1 MKKLGFKPDEIQF
14 DTYVHSVPHGVENVL
29 YGKTEPTITL
39 LYDVELVTICYSP
52 ERLEK
57 YRIMLVPKMNLLRQQ
72 PLKHRKIM
80 SKYKKQVS
88 GSKAELQE
96 EVNQLHTKD
105 VQAHR
110 STLRNFFGQR
120 PLVN

>member
-1 MKKLGFKPDEIQF
+1 MKFNLILMSIQF
-14 DTYVHSVPHGVENVL
+14 HGVENVL

-72 PLKHRKIM
+72 PLKHRKNHVKI
-80 SKYKKQVS
+80 
-88 GSKAELQE
+88 
-96 EVNQLHTKD
+96 
-105 VQAHR
+105 
-110 STLRNFFGQR
+110 
-120 PLVN
+120 